1 MKKTD
6 IIASEES
13 RYSPRWNV
21 FEIKDSGEI
30 GKREAIPIEHTSE
43 RKALIIK

>member
-1 MKKTD
+1 LKRTD

-21 FEIKDSGEI
+21 FEIKDSVEI
-30 GKREAIPIEHTSE
+30 GKREAIPIELTKKRS
-43 RKALIIK
+43 ATC